1 VSLNVHKLAIS
12 SDSNTIMWKDRW
24 LLDTVICLA

>member
-1 VSLNVHKLAIS
+1 VNLNVHKLNIS
-12 SDSNTIMWKDRW
+12 SESTIMWKDRW